1 MNATTTHNPSRLPL
15 LLLLLIIA
23 ATMLWVAPGLMDVDT
38 ASISHAVERH
48 GLSDIERIHKC
59 LDEQG
64 PLQTWFNPTTK
75 RWAQLCKLDE
85 SGKSWG
91 IQIVEQIR
99 GRFQEITAFPSWET
113 WLDDVEGY
121 LVNRGYMQIGG

>member
-1 MNATTTHNPSRLPL
+1 MTTTTATRNHRPVRLYL
-15 LLLLLIIA
+15 LLLVCA
-23 ATMLWVAPGLMDVDT
+23 AAMLFAAPHLADVAT
-38 ASISHAVERH
+38 QNSHAVERH
-48 GLSDIERIHKC
+48 GLTDVERIHKC

-85 SGKSWG
+85 TGRSWG
-91 IQIVEQIR
+91 IQIVQQIR

-121 LVNRGYMQIGG
+121 LVNRGYMQIP